1 MLKSIV
7 TAIVFTAL
15 ALGAVTSSYAQEV
28 GRRGFIGGSNTQFD
42 NSYNAFAPRESD
54 SGYAGPSAGW

>member
-15 ALGAVTSSYAQEV
+15 ALGATTSSYAQEV
-28 GRRGFIGGSNTQFD
+28 GRRGFVGGYNTQFG
-42 NSYNAFAPRESD
+42 NSYNAPRESD
-54 SGYAGPSAGW
+54 SGYVGPSAD